1 MTTLGPW
8 PTSAPGWTGCLS
20 PSSWPLD
27 GLASL
32 IDKSLL
38 RRIEGAGGEPRF
50 GMLETIREY
59 ARRRLEE
66 EGEAKATLHRHA
78 EYFLDL
84 ADASEPYL
92 TGPDQA
98 PWLDRVERE
107 HENLQAALRWSA
119 ERGDLDRA
127 LDAAAS
133 VWRVLGPP
141 GGEARRRFDE
151 LGDERG
157 VSKATADAAY
167 VLMMQGDYAS
177 AVPVLQEASARSRR
191 LGDMY
196 RLTDDLTSL
205 GQAHRMVGQHPE
217 ARAAFLEALDLFE
230 EAGIPGGS
238 GAVLYMMS
246 ALESDLGRHER
257 ALRLI
262 GAAEGI
268 REATGGGGRPA
279 LAIMMG
285 DAVAVARAAIG
296 DDQEKARR
304 FYTEQL
310 GLQVDTD
317 APYGPDERWITVV
330 SPEEPGGIQ
339 LALHLRDQ
347 AAQDFQEANRK
358 VGRPV
363 VSFVTDDC
371 RRDYEQL
378 RAKGVSFIS
387 EPTGYP
393 YGGTDAV
400 FEDDCGN
407 LLNLHQD

>member
-133 VWRVLGPP
+133 VWRFLPP
-141 GGEARRRFDE
+141 PRGGVIGWGR
-151 LGDERG
+151 
-157 VSKATADAAY
+157 
-167 VLMMQGDYAS
+167 
-177 AVPVLQEASARSRR
+177 
-191 LGDMY
+191 
-196 RLTDDLTSL
+196 
-205 GQAHRMVGQHPE
+205 VG
-217 ARAAFLEALDLFE
+217 
-230 EAGIPGGS
+230 GC
-238 GAVLYMMS
+238 
-246 ALESDLGRHER
+246 
-257 ALRLI
+257 
-262 GAAEGI
+262 
-268 REATGGGGRPA
+268 GGGA
-279 LAIMMG
+279 
-285 DAVAVARAAIG
+285 
-296 DDQEKARR
+296 
-304 FYTEQL
+304 
-310 GLQVDTD
+310 
-317 APYGPDERWITVV
+317 
-330 SPEEPGGIQ
+330 GG
-339 LALHLRDQ
+339 A
-347 AAQDFQEANRK
+347 
-358 VGRPV
+358 
-363 VSFVTDDC
+363 
-371 RRDYEQL
+371 
-378 RAKGVSFIS
+378 
-387 EPTGYP
+387 
-393 YGGTDAV
+393 
-400 FEDDCGN
+400 
-407 LLNLHQD
+407 